1 MMKRLVPRMEAIA
14 KVDWA
19 KDMQKKL
26 YYSIAK
32 FVAGRKIRPKPL
44 KRIIHNLSKKHCSKM
59 EMKQKYFRIKF
70 SYPDYGIFMGKQL
83 IGEMKRKIP
92 AKRGREVKFKKYSKY
107 ENVHHRKGCEKL
119 TDNFCMEPKLIK
131 PY

>member
-1 MMKRLVPRMEAIA
+1 MKR
-14 KVDWA
+14 
-19 KDMQKKL
+19 
-26 YYSIAK
+26 
-32 FVAGRKIRPKPL
+32 
-44 KRIIHNLSKKHCSKM
+44 
-59 EMKQKYFRIKF
+59 KQKYFRIKF

-92 AKRGREVKFKKYSKY
+92 ANREVKFKKYSKY

>member
-1 MMKRLVPRMEAIA
+1 MKR
-14 KVDWA
+14 
-19 KDMQKKL
+19 
-26 YYSIAK
+26 
-32 FVAGRKIRPKPL
+32 
-44 KRIIHNLSKKHCSKM
+44 
-59 EMKQKYFRIKF
+59 KQKYFRIKF

-92 AKRGREVKFKKYSKY
+92 ANRQVIFKKYSKY

-131 PY
+131 PYQREPAESLKNAEICQKSCVQNTDLAGNA

>member
-1 MMKRLVPRMEAIA
+1 
-14 KVDWA
+14 
-19 KDMQKKL
+19 
-26 YYSIAK
+26 
-32 FVAGRKIRPKPL
+32 
-44 KRIIHNLSKKHCSKM
+44 
-59 EMKQKYFRIKF
+59 
-70 SYPDYGIFMGKQL
+70 MGNQL

>member
-1 MMKRLVPRMEAIA
+1 MATPP
-14 KVDWA
+14 
-19 KDMQKKL
+19 KK
-26 YYSIAK
+26 IK
-32 FVAGRKIRPKPL
+32 GDPPRPKPNFTYEL
-44 KRIIHNLSKKHCSKM
+44 
-59 EMKQKYFRIKF
+59 
-70 SYPDYGIFMGKQL
+70 GKQL

-92 AKRGREVKFKKYSKY
+92 ANREVKFKKYSKY